1 MSLLYEGL
9 PPYSAVMRFNYYR
22 SLSAKDKQIYDASDR
37 IQRTPLPDAEA
48 LRPLLPGLKAALQ
61 ADDRAQVEKLCQA
74 LAAGILARLGVAPVM
89 LKVLAVRP
97 ADGSGELHGLYE
109 GVEGRLKQARLTLW
123 MRTAQRKQP
132 VAFKSFLRTLLH
144 ELGHHLDY
152 EHFKLA
158 DSFHTEGFYK
168 RESSLFYQLL
178 PEAEAEKQAK
188 AAAKTTKRKAETRRQ

>member
-1 MSLLYEGL
+1 
-9 PPYSAVMRFNYYR
+9 MRFNYYK
-22 SLSAKDKQIYDASDR
+22 SLSAKNKQIYDASDR
-37 IQRTPLPDAEA
+37 IQRTLLPDAEG
-48 LRPLLPGLKAALQ
+48 LRPLLPQLKAGLE
-61 ADDRAQVEKLCQA
+61 ADDRAGVEKACQA
-74 LAAGILARLGVAPVM
+74 LAAGILARLGVVPVT
-89 LKVLAVRP
+89 LRVLAVRP
-97 ADGSGELHGLYE
+97 ADGYGELHGLYE

-152 EHFKLA
+152 EYFRLA

-188 AAAKTTKRKAETRRQ
+188 AAAKAAKPKAKKGDA

>member
-1 MSLLYEGL
+1 
-9 PPYSAVMRFNYYR
+9 MRFNYYNA
-22 SLSAKDKQIYDASDR
+22 LSAKNKQIYDASDR
-37 IQRTPLPDAEA
+37 IDRTLLPDAA
-48 LRPLLPGLKAALQ
+48 DLWPLLPRLKVALET
-61 ADDRAQVEKLCQA
+61 DDRPEVEQVSQA
-74 LAAGILARLGVAPVM
+74 LAAGILSRLAVPPVV

-109 GVEGRLKQARLTLW
+109 GVEGRLKTAKVSLW
-123 MRTAQRKQP
+123 MRTAMKKRP

-152 EHFKLA
+152 EHFKLG

-178 PEAEAEKQAK
+178 PEAEAEKKAK
-188 AAAKTTKRKAETRRQ
+188 AKPKPRS

>member
-1 MSLLYEGL
+1 
-9 PPYSAVMRFNYYR
+9 MRFNYYR
-22 SLSAKDKQIYDASDR
+22 SLSAKNKQVYDASDR
-37 IQRTPLPDAEA
+37 IERTPLPDAPA
-48 LRPLLPGLKAALQ
+48 LWPLLPRLKAALE
-61 ADDRAQVEKLCQA
+61 ADERPRVEAVSQA
-74 LAAGILARLGVAPVM
+74 LAAGILTQLAVAPVA
-89 LKVLAVRP
+89 LRVLAVRP

-109 GVEGRLKQARLTLW
+109 GVEGRVRTARISLW
-123 MRTAQRKQP
+123 MRTAMKKQP

-178 PEAEAEKQAK
+178 PEAEAEKKAK
-188 AAAKTTKRKAETRRQ
+188 AAKPKTKPKKRGA

>member
-1 MSLLYEGL
+1 
-9 PPYSAVMRFNYYR
+9 MRFNYYR
-22 SLSAKDKQIYDASDR
+22 NLSAANKRVYDASDR
-37 IQRTPLPDAEA
+37 IERTVLPDAA
-48 LRPLLPGLKAALQ
+48 SLWPLMPRLKAALE
-61 ADDRAQVEKLCQA
+61 ADERPRVELISQK
-74 LAAGILARLGVAPVM
+74 LAAELLKQLQVAPVN
-89 LKVLAVRP
+89 LRVLAVRP

-109 GVEGRLKQARLTLW
+109 GAEGRMRTARISLW
-123 MRTAQRKQP
+123 MRTAMKKKP

-178 PEAEAEKQAK
+178 PEAQKDK
-188 AAAKTTKRKAETRRQ
+188 IPAAKKAD

>member
-1 MSLLYEGL
+1 
-9 PPYSAVMRFNYYR
+9 MRFNYYR
-22 SLSAKDKQIYDASDR
+22 NLSATNKRVYDASDR
-37 IQRTPLPDAEA
+37 IERTPLPDAES
-48 LRPLLPGLKAALQ
+48 LWPLMPRLKAALE
-61 ADDRAQVEKLCQA
+61 ADERPRVELISQKLA
-74 LAAGILARLGVAPVM
+74 EGILKQLQVSPLNLR
-89 LKVLAVRP
+89 VLAVRP

-109 GVEGRLKQARLTLW
+109 GVEGRMRTARISLW
-123 MRTAQRKQP
+123 MRTAMKKKP

-178 PEAEAEKQAK
+178 PEAHKDK
-188 AAAKTTKRKAETRRQ
+188 KPPRPPG